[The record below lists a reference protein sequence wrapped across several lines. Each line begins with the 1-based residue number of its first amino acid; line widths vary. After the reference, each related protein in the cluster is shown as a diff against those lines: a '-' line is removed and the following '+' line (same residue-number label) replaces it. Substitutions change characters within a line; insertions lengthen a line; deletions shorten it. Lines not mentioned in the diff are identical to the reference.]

1 MKWKIGGLYRKVA
14 RSTNAFKVYFPIQMR
29 GFAIIE
35 ISFFLNVIGNL
46 REGNVPTSPSLPMR
60 TEWPSIAI
68 WQACVGV
75 CCFQS
80 LCWVW
85 VHHEYATSNVYL
97 LVSVHVYWTF
107 TSSALRHHGSFETLY
122 QFFSYYTKKQDV
134 FFNSRWSHSH
144 KVRPQ

>member
-80 LCWVW
+80 LCLCGYIMSMLRAMYICWFQYMCTG
-85 VHHEYATSNVYL
+85 HLLPLLFATMDHLKLCISFSL
-97 LVSVHVYWTF
+97 II
-107 TSSALRHHGSFETLY
+107 LRNRT
-122 QFFSYYTKKQDV
+122 FFSTQDD
-134 FFNSRWSHSH
+134 HIH
-144 KVRPQ
+144 IK